1 MSQPVDLSRI
11 TVVGHGGISGYI
23 NTEVE
28 LKKSTSQ
35 KDYVQILLGRGRDS
49 HGENNTS
56 YNLVAF
62 GPVAKL
68 VAATLSKGDLIR
80 VTKVN
85 LMPQKSDSMD
95 KYNIASAFTLVIDEF
110 EKIERNENSTNG
122 TARQQSAPQQSAPQ
136 PQPTP
141 DSFDDDIPF

>member
-35 KDYVQILLGRGRDS
+35 KDYVQILLGRGRDA

-68 VAATLSKGDLIR
+68 VAATLKKGDLIR

-110 EKIERNENSTNG
+110 EKIERSNNTG
-122 TARQQSAPQQSAPQ
+122 TTQQQSAPQQSNPQ
-136 PQPTP
+136 PAP